1 MLKFVPCKK
10 PTSDS
15 QKAHYFQ
22 WWIQVQDWETGFF
35 GVQTLETEL
44 NFIALLSEY
53 LYTTTTWA
61 QPKNI
66 WSLDPLN
73 TLQFCF
79 GKYLCVNCLDYPLF
93 WESRVTTIVPHHPLP
108 F

>member
-53 LYTTTTWA
+53 LYTNYYMGST
-61 QPKNI
+61 KI
-66 WSLDPLN
+66 
-73 TLQFCF
+73 
-79 GKYLCVNCLDYPLF
+79 YL
-93 WESRVTTIVPHHPLP
+93 VTGSSE
-108 F
+108 

>member
-73 TLQFCF
+73 NLQFCF

-93 WESRVTTIVPHHPLP
+93 GNPELLP
-108 F
+108 